1 MEVVLG
7 VDLNIVILNES
18 AHGLLGNSG
27 DPWGSLETDWRVS
40 VDQSR
45 VVASWLEVVES
56 FKKHGFD
63 HWSREFVGKIRDL
76 ERSIV
81 IKSLDE
87 INHVGSN
94 FLVSLFLRD
103 FKGQIV

>member
-1 MEVVLG
+1 
-7 VDLNIVILNES
+7 
-18 AHGLLGNSG
+18 
-27 DPWGSLETDWRVS
+27 
-40 VDQSR
+40 
-45 VVASWLEVVES
+45 
-56 FKKHGFD
+56 
-63 HWSREFVGKIRDL
+63 VGKIRDL